1 MMNSNC
7 LVLCIVLFIATQSTN
22 DSIPVGASRPAGVPV
37 PGQSTRGGERP
48 QPPAVGD
55 PDYLPPGASRPA
67 CVPVPGQSTRGG
79 ERPQPPAVGDP
90 DYLPPGG
97 PDGVQE
103 GQGDNAGNSN

>member
-1 MMNSNC
+1 MMSCNC
-7 LVLCIVLFIATQSTN
+7 SELCIVLLIATQSTN

-55 PDYLPPGASRPA
+55 PDYLPPG
-67 CVPVPGQSTRGG
+67 
-79 ERPQPPAVGDP
+79 
-90 DYLPPGG
+90 G

-103 GQGDNAGNSN
+103 GQGDNAANSN